1 MIEQTLKSI
10 PNLALF
16 QRVTCQVLNQL
27 KLAFPNPSDI
37 SCTQLAQQIINE
49 TALENTLV
57 LDVAIE
63 ISAVIS
69 WLEKAGLI
77 WVGGHDLNDFFD
89 VTISKQGLSKL
100 LIEMDGES
108 LAQKLSNSPSKEA
121 QFEIIKSLISNH

>member
-49 TALENTLV
+49 TPSKNTLV
-57 LDVAIE
+57 LDIAIE
-63 ISAVIS
+63 ISAVMS

-121 QFEIIKSLISNH
+121 QFEIIKSLISHH

>member
-1 MIEQTLKSI
+1 MIEQSLKSI

-57 LDVAIE
+57 LDIAIE

-121 QFEIIKSLISNH
+121 QFEIIESLISNH

>member
-121 QFEIIKSLISNH
+121 QFEIIKSLISHH

>member
-49 TALENTLV
+49 TPSKNTLV

-121 QFEIIKSLISNH
+121 QFEIIKSLISHH

>member
-100 LIEMDGES
+100 LIEMDGVS
-108 LAQKLSNSPSKEA
+108 LAHKLSNSPSKEA
-121 QFEIIKSLISNH
+121 QFEIIKSLISHH

>member
-57 LDVAIE
+57 LDIAIE

-121 QFEIIKSLISNH
+121 QFEIIESLISNH

>member
-37 SCTQLAQQIINE
+37 SCTQLAQQIIKDSPS
-49 TALENTLV
+49 ENTLV

-89 VTISKQGLSKL
+89 VTVSKQGLSQL
-100 LIEMDGES
+100 LKEMDGES
-108 LAQKLSNSPSKEA
+108 LAQKITNSSSEDV

>member
-16 QRVTCQVLNQL
+16 QCVTCKVLSQL

-37 SCTQLAQQIINE
+37 SCTQLAQQIIND
-49 TALENTLV
+49 TPLANTFV

-63 ISAVIS
+63 INAVIS

-89 VTISKQGLSKL
+89 VTLSKQGLSKL
-100 LIEMDGES
+100 LIEMEGIS
-108 LAQKLSNSPSKEA
+108 LAQQLTNSPSEEV
-121 QFEIIKSLISNH
+121 QFEIIKSLISNY